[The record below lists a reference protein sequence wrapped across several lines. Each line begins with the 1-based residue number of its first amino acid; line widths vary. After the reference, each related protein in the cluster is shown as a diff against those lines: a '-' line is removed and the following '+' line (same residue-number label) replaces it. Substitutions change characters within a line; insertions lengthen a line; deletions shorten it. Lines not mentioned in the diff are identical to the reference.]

1 MRPPHDPR
9 SASPAAPAGMSV
21 VVAVLV
27 ACCLSA
33 TLLASLI

>member
-1 MRPPHDPR
+1 MRPLEPR
-9 SASPAAPAGMSV
+9 SPAPAASAGMSV
-21 VVAVLV
+21 IVAVLV

>member
-1 MRPPHDPR
+1 MRPPHDSR
-9 SASPAAPAGMSV
+9 SASPTAPAGMSV